1 MGKYRDWGEAAPG
14 EGDLPIARDV
24 TPNRHWTD
32 SMREMAAHIGAYETM
47 LIVDRFGGMPLLT
60 TKNPEL
66 CGAWPLI
73 GAEKTRILCKV
84 YVREAI
90 QVPVAHAAI
99 RHAKMQGVVAAIRAR
114 RLTLSE
120 AVMVL
125 REGGV
130 RTSTIRLNKLVN
142 QTDEGLGIDPWTPR
156 RSATDPAQTSIFD
169 FLEEAA

>member
-1 MGKYRDWGEAAPG
+1 MGKYRKWGEQAPG
-14 EGDLPIARDV
+14 DFDLPIARDV

-47 LIVDRFGGMPLLT
+47 LIVDRFGGLPLLT

-66 CGAWPLI
+66 CGAWSLI
-73 GAEKTRILCKV
+73 GPEKTRILCKV

-99 RHAKMQGVVAAIRAR
+99 RHAKMQHILAAIRAR
-114 RLTLSE
+114 RLSLSD
-120 AVMVL
+120 AVMAL
-125 REGGV
+125 RAGGI

-142 QTDEGLGIDPWTPR
+142 QTDQGRDVPPWTPR
-156 RSATDPAQTSIFD
+156 RSAADPAQTSIFD
-169 FLEEAA
+169 IIEEPA